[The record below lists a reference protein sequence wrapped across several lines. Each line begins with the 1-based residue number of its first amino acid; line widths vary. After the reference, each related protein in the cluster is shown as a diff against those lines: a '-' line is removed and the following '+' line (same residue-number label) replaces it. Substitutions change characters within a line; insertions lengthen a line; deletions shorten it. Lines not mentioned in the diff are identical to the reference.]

1 MFFTPQNSQQAS
13 ILQKNCLS
21 HEEAQNQPKHK
32 NLSYQGKSLAS
43 ILVKNIFNLF
53 NLLNFSLAL
62 LVLFLVAHN
71 IKYIVNLSFM
81 GLVISNTLLSIF
93 QELKAQKTLQNLK
106 ILHQSHVKILRKEQD
121 RFILLE
127 TKEEEIALGDVL
139 LLESGMQIKVDGVLI
154 FSQACTL
161 DEALLTGES
170 DAIEK
175 KEGDCVYSGT
185 FVLSGKAWMKVN
197 ALSEQTFA
205 QKITQTA
212 QKETAPKSQIMLAI
226 NFIVQTLSLALLP
239 VGSLLFLTSFFKQ
252 NIPLIPLAIEKIA
265 PILLSVVA
273 ALVGMIPE
281 GLVLLCSIAF
291 AVSITKLGTKFHTL
305 VQSLPSVEAL
315 ARVDVL
321 CLDKTG
327 TLTSGK
333 MKVREFLPLKDDFV
347 LNKENIFLQLLHLHF
362 SSQSDNLTQKALKHF
377 LEPLQISSSSDIE
390 ILESFSFSSEKKYAS
405 TLFSVKETKLQL
417 FLGAPEYLLNEEKQK
432 KFFPLYEAALQKG
445 LRVLLLQAKTAV
457 LSPTEQTEELGFF
470 FLEDELRPHA
480 EHMLHYFRS
489 QDVKPVFISGDHPH
503 TVLSLIKQQNF
514 FSQEEKNTLTCVDM
528 QNYATEEK
536 DLATE
541 ENKQIFRALIAQ
553 HTVFGRVSPLQKKA
567 LVQAFQE
574 TGHTVAM
581 TGDGINDVPALKKA
595 DCAIAMA
602 EGADIARGSADF
614 VLLNN
619 DLASLLPALHEGRR
633 VIHNLE
639 RVAVLFLSKTI
650 YSCLLAFIFIFLPWR
665 FPLLPVHLTLIS
677 NLTIGIPAFFLA
689 LKNQSTRVKGNFLD
703 KVLRNSLPYGLGIS
717 GIVLIHHFFIY
728 LLQKGNI
735 FTVSPL
741 FISEASLLIIAS
753 GAFSLLFFLAKPF
766 DFAKTTLLLACLTC
780 FVVLFFG
787 FSSLLFLWE
796 MPNFLQ
802 SQIFALVQGS
812 ITPEALAKLGY
823 LLFILSILPLFTFFK
838 IKKEKLS

>member
-1 MFFTPQNSQQAS
+1 MFFTPQTPQQES

-21 HEEAQNQPKHK
+21 HEEANRQPKHK
-32 NLSYQGKSLAS
+32 NLAYQGKSLAS
-43 ILVKNIFNLF
+43 LLAKNIFNLF

-81 GLVISNTLLSIF
+81 GLVISNTVLSIF

-106 ILHQSHVKILRKEQD
+106 ILHQSKVKILRKEKEE
-121 RFILLE
+121 FVILE
-127 TKEEEIALGDVL
+127 AKEEEIALGDVL
-139 LLESGMQIKVDGVLI
+139 LLESGMQIKVDGALL

-175 KEGDCVYSGT
+175 KEKDSVFSGS
-185 FVLSGKAWMKVN
+185 FVLSGKACMKVT
-197 ALSEQTFA
+197 AISEQTFA

-226 NFIVQTLSLALLP
+226 NFIVQRLSWALLP
-239 VGSLLFLTSFFKQ
+239 IGFLLLLTSFFKQ
-252 NIPLIPLAIEKIA
+252 NISLQPVDIEKIA
-265 PILLSVVA
+265 PLLLSVVA

-291 AVSITKLGTKFHTL
+291 AVSVTKLGSKFHTL

-333 MKVREFLPLKDDFV
+333 MKVREFLPLNADFK
-347 LNKENIFLQLLHLHF
+347 LDKENLFVQMLHLHF
-362 SSQSDNLTQKALKHF
+362 AAQSENLTQKALTLF
-377 LEPLQISSSSDIE
+377 LEPLQISTSSDIKIIE
-390 ILESFSFSSEKKYAS
+390 TYAFSSEKKYAS
-405 TLFSVKETKLQL
+405 TLFSVNETNIQL
-417 FLGAPEYLLNEEKQK
+417 FLGAPEYLLNEQQQK
-432 KFFPLYEAALQKG
+432 KYLSHYEEALQKG
-445 LRVLLLQAKTAV
+445 LRVLLLQAKTDA
-457 LSPTEQTEELGFF
+457 LSLKEKTEELGFF
-470 FLEDELRPHA
+470 FLEDELRPNA
-480 EHMLHYFRS
+480 SQMLHYFRS

-514 FSQEEKNTLTCVDM
+514 FSEEEKHTLSCVDM
-528 QNYATEEK
+528 QKYASEEK
-536 DLATE
+536 SLETE
-541 ENKQIFRALIAQ
+541 ENKQIFRRLVAQ

-574 TGHTVAM
+574 NGHTVAM

-602 EGADIARGSADF
+602 EGAEIARGAADF

-619 DLASLLPALHEGRR
+619 DLASLLPVLYEGRR

-650 YSCLLAFIFIFLPWR
+650 YSCLLALAFIFLPWR
-665 FPLLPVHLTLIS
+665 FPLLPVHLTLLS

-689 LKNQSTRVKGNFLD
+689 LKNQPTRVKGKFLD

-717 GIVLIHHFFIY
+717 ALVLIHHFLSFLI
-728 LLQKGNI
+728 QKGQI
-735 FTVSPL
+735 FSVSPL
-741 FISEASLLIIAS
+741 FISETSLLLIAS
-753 GAFSLLFFLAKPF
+753 GAFSLLFYLAKPF
-766 DFAKTTLLLACLTC
+766 DLAKTVLFGACLSAFC
-780 FVVLFFG
+780 VLFFG

-796 MPNFLQ
+796 VPNFLQ
-802 SQIFALVQGS
+802 SQ
-812 ITPEALAKLGY
+812 ALALLQGNVSLEAFAKLSY
-823 LLFILSILPLFTFFK
+823 LFCLSAILPLFTFFK
-838 IKKEKLS
+838 IKKEKI